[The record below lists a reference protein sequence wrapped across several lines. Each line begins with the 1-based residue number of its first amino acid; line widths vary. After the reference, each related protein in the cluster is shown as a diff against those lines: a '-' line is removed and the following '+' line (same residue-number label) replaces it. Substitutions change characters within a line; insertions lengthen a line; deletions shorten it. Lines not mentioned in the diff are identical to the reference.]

1 MNEERMIN
9 LINTNSSLRKL
20 EKLEEF
26 SRYLVY
32 RDYINK
38 KKEKDKLNRSLF
50 MLVIAFIFLVLTV
63 SKAMYM
69 WGVLNDSNK

>member
-26 SRYLVY
+26 NNYLIY
-32 RDYINK
+32 KEFMNRQ
-38 KKEKDKLNRSLF
+38 KEKDKLNRSLF
-50 MLVIAFIFLVLTV
+50 MLVVSIIFLVLTV
-63 SKAMYM
+63 SKSMYM
-69 WGVLNDSNK
+69 

>member
-26 SRYLVY
+26 NNYLIY
-32 RDYINK
+32 KEFINK
-38 KKEKDKLNRSLF
+38 KKQKEKLNRSIF
-50 MLVIAFIFLVLTV
+50 MLVVALILLVLTI

-69 WGVLNDSNK
+69 

>member
-9 LINTNSSLRKL
+9 LINTNSSLRRL

-26 SRYLVY
+26 NNYLIY
-32 RDYINK
+32 KEFINK

-50 MLVIAFIFLVLTV
+50 MLVIALIFLVLTV

-69 WGVLNDSNK
+69 